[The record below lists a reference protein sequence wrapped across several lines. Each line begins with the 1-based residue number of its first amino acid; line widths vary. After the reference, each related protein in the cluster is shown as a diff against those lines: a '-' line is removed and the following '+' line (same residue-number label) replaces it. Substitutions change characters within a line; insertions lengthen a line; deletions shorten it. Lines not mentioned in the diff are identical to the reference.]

1 MWSKRDVAIGR
12 ETKAHQI
19 AATATSLGY
28 AVGFTFM
35 FIMVEDLDIGTS
47 ANIKPGSLG
56 ELEVATIC
64 LIIVTLFGT
73 PMHLLS
79 GYLIGL
85 EVTRQ
90 TTFMKASD
98 HTSFPSRHMLL

>member
-1 MWSKRDVAIGR
+1 MIGR

-35 FIMVEDLDIGTS
+35 IVMVEDINIDAG
-47 ANIKPGSLG
+47 ANIKPGSLDD
-56 ELEVATIC
+56 LEVAAIC

-98 HTSFPSRHMLL
+98 HTFFPARRTLL